1 MGYAVGKR
9 AFAICDRCGWRY
21 RYLQLQME
29 WTGFKVCPECYE
41 VKNPQLDPPPLG
53 PEAESLYQPRPEVPL
68 PQAQLGVVT
77 TEVPGPMT
85 STVNDPPSMI
95 GHAFN
100 GLVGQGAVGDL
111 TVTTVQN

>member
-9 AFAICDRCGWRY
+9 ALAICDRCGWRY

-41 VKNPQLDPPPLG
+41 VKNPQLDPPPMG
-53 PEAESLYQPRPEVPL
+53 PDAESLYQPRPEVPL

-95 GHAFN
+95 GYAFN